1 MILKNSNHSG
11 IYGTGSAGMQVL
23 KTLEKMNIVVDF
35 FLDNDSKRSGKIL
48 YDKQIIDINK
58 VPQNT
63 IILIVAN
70 PVYRIHERLI
80 QVGIEK
86 WDYVDP
92 EWIWLYSEGF
102 DTCKVRDILHI
113 NREKI
118 YKIYK
123 MLYDE
128 FSRNVFRAVLKHRMD
143 HDLDLINGIYD
154 KNQYFGNDVIPF
166 INGIFADCG
175 AFIGDTLKR
184 IIRQNTGV

>member
-102 DTCKVRDILHI
+102 DT
-113 NREKI
+113 
-118 YKIYK
+118 
-123 MLYDE
+123 
-128 FSRNVFRAVLKHRMD
+128 
-143 HDLDLINGIYD
+143 
-154 KNQYFGNDVIPF
+154 
-166 INGIFADCG
+166 
-175 AFIGDTLKR
+175 
-184 IIRQNTGV
+184 